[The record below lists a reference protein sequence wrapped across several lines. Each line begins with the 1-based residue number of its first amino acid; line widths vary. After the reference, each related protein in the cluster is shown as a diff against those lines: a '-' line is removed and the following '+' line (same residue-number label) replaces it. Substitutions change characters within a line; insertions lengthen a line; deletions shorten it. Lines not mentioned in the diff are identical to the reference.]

1 MVPNSMFLQNP
12 VVNRTYSDTSS
23 RVEIKLTVG
32 LGTDVAVM
40 EGLLREAALG
50 HPRVLRVPAPIV
62 RFIQITT
69 SGLDFELFVF
79 VARLEDRLVVSNDLN
94 KAILARLIELKILDP
109 SPVPELRLRGV
120 EQSCPPA
127 ARRRPCPR
135 VVVGTRPA
143 RARRWPI
150 IALFALAVLAGVAL
164 WAYSP
169 SLPAET
175 LIARYANDRSKFI
188 DVGGVRAHVRDQ
200 GNPDGIPIVLIHGS
214 MGSLHMW
221 EGWVRELSG
230 KARLISVDLPGHGL
244 TGAWPRD
251 EYTIEAY
258 ADFVEVLVD
267 TLNLDR
273 FVLVGHSMGGA
284 VAWTFAATRP
294 DRVSQLILVDAAG
307 YPRTGEAPLPIRL
320 ARMPV
325 VGDIGI
331 YFKPE
336 RLVRRSLTE
345 VYADPAMVTPERIR
359 RYAELQRFPGNREA
373 TLQRARTQEPLD
385 PTPLKRL
392 DVPTL
397 IIWGGQGP
405 LGADRRRLPLP
416 ERHQGLELEIFEAL
430 GHNPM
435 EEDPK
440 ATAAAVAAFIKPITP
455 RPHAARAA
463 GDQTVHPSVLP
474 EKD

>member
-1 MVPNSMFLQNP
+1 M
-12 VVNRTYSDTSS
+12 
-23 RVEIKLTVG
+23 
-32 LGTDVAVM
+32 
-40 EGLLREAALG
+40 
-50 HPRVLRVPAPIV
+50 
-62 RFIQITT
+62 
-69 SGLDFELFVF
+69 
-79 VARLEDRLVVSNDLN
+79 
-94 KAILARLIELKILDP
+94 
-109 SPVPELRLRGV
+109 
-120 EQSCPPA
+120 PP
-127 ARRRPCPR
+127 RRRRDEAPR
-135 VVVGTRPA
+135 
-143 RARRWPI
+143 RRWPLYL
-150 IALFALAVLAGVAL
+150 LFAVGVLAGVAL

-169 SLPAET
+169 NLPAET

-188 DVGGVRAHVRDQ
+188 DVGGVRAHVREQ
-200 GNPDGIPIVLIHGS
+200 GDPDGIPVVLIHGS

-221 EGWVRELSG
+221 EGWARELSG
-230 KARLISVDLPGHGL
+230 KVRLISVDLPGHGL

-267 TLNLDR
+267 ALNLDR
-273 FVLVGHSMGGA
+273 FVLAGHSMGGA
-284 VAWTFAATRP
+284 VAWIFAATRP
-294 DRVSQLILVDAAG
+294 DRVSQLILIDAAG
-307 YPRTGEAPLPIRL
+307 YPRAAGEAPLPTRL
-320 ARMPV
+320 ARTPV
-325 VGDIGI
+325 IGDLGI

-345 VYADPAMVTPERIR
+345 AYADPAMVTPERIK

-385 PTPLKRL
+385 PAPLKRL

-397 IIWGGQGP
+397 ILWGAKDRWVPTADAFRFQNDIK
-405 LGADRRRLPLP
+405 GA
-416 ERHQGLELEIFEAL
+416 QLEIFETL

-455 RPHAARAA
+455 RPTPPPEPPA
-463 GDQTVHPSVLP
+463 DTTVHPSVMP

>member
-1 MVPNSMFLQNP
+1 M
-12 VVNRTYSDTSS
+12 
-23 RVEIKLTVG
+23 
-32 LGTDVAVM
+32 
-40 EGLLREAALG
+40 
-50 HPRVLRVPAPIV
+50 
-62 RFIQITT
+62 
-69 SGLDFELFVF
+69 
-79 VARLEDRLVVSNDLN
+79 
-94 KAILARLIELKILDP
+94 
-109 SPVPELRLRGV
+109 
-120 EQSCPPA
+120 PP
-127 ARRRPCPR
+127 RRRRDEAPR
-135 VVVGTRPA
+135 
-143 RARRWPI
+143 RRWPL
-150 IALFALAVLAGVAL
+150 AVLFALAALCGVAL

-169 SLPAET
+169 NLPAET
-175 LIARYANDRSKFI
+175 LIARYANDRSRFI
-188 DVGGVRAHVRDQ
+188 DVGGVRAHVREQ
-200 GNPDGIPIVLIHGS
+200 GDPDGIPMILIHGS

-221 EGWVRELSG
+221 EGWARELGG

-273 FVLVGHSMGGA
+273 FVLAGHSMGGA

-307 YPRTGEAPLPIRL
+307 YPRTSGEAPLPIRL
-320 ARMPV
+320 ARTPV
-325 VGDIGI
+325 IGDLGI

-336 RLVRRSLTE
+336 RLVRRSLGE
-345 VYADPAMVTPERIR
+345 VYADPAMVTPELVR

-373 TLQRARTQEPLD
+373 TLQRARLQEPLD

-397 IIWGGQGP
+397 ILWGGKDRWVPTADAFRFQNDIK
-405 LGADRRRLPLP
+405 GA
-416 ERHQGLELEIFEAL
+416 QLEIFEAL

-435 EEDPK
+435 EEDSK
-440 ATAAAVAAFIKPITP
+440 ATAAAVAAFIKPVP
-455 RPHAARAA
+455 PRAA
-463 GDQTVHPSVLP
+463 PPPEPPAEPVDMTVQPSVVP